1 VNKQSLSY
9 NGEFI
14 LGTCS
19 GNVSRDEGLGR
30 LGGLGL
36 LEMDGGKTIGERKV
50 VIKVGEHFKIC
61 TL

>member
-1 VNKQSLSY
+1 LSY

-19 GNVSRDEGLGR
+19 SNVSIDEGLGR

-36 LEMDGGKTIGERKV
+36 LEMDGGKTIGEREV